1 MTVLAQI
8 SAAAA
13 EDGLA
18 IDRKGNLEDAAYAQ
32 LRAALIDGHFV
43 PGQSFTIRALA
54 SVFGTSVMPV
64 RDALKRL
71 VAERALDLLPNRT
84 VIVPRMSRARFEEVL
99 QIRLA
104 LEPQIAER
112 ATVHA
117 TPELI
122 AAMVQDDTAMQDAVD
137 AGNAARYLSSNRRFH
152 FRLYAMADM
161 QVMQSVIEAMW
172 MQVGPYINQVFREGD
187 NRGTRQAGGHH
198 AAVIEALRKGDGRSV
213 GHAIASD
220 LSDAANAIL
229 TANWFFPEAEEKA
242 A

>member
-54 SVFGTSVMPV
+54 GVFGTSVMPV

-104 LEPQIAER
+104 LVE
-112 ATVHA
+112 
-117 TPELI
+117 
-122 AAMVQDDTAMQDAVD
+122 AMVQDDAAMSEAVA
-137 AGNAARYLSSNRRFH
+137 AGNVARYLSSNRRFH

-172 MQVGPYINQVFREGD
+172 MQVGPYLNQVFREAD
-187 NRGTRQAGGHH
+187 NRGTRQAGNHHH
-198 AAVIEALRKGDGRSV
+198 AVIAALRNGDARAV

-229 TANWFFPEAEEKA
+229 AANWFFPDAEEKA

>member
-54 SVFGTSVMPV
+54 GVFGTSVMPV

-112 ATVHA
+112 AAAHV
-117 TPELI
+117 TPALVE
-122 AAMVQDDTAMQDAVD
+122 AMVQDDAAMAEAVG
-137 AGNAARYLSSNRRFH
+137 AGNVARYLSSNRRFH

-172 MQVGPYINQVFREGD
+172 MQVGPYLNQVFREAD
-187 NRGTRQAGGHH
+187 NRGTRQAGNHHH
-198 AAVIEALRKGDGRSV
+198 AVIAALRNGDARAV

-220 LSDAANAIL
+220 LSDAANGIL
-229 TANWFFPEAEEKA
+229 AANWFFPEAEEKA